1 MQITDLHLGETYEKD
16 SQTDSMIKMIVE
28 KEEIDFIAVT
38 GDLVSGQMD
47 EHLGR
52 DFWFRKI
59 QPLENTFKDIEV
71 PWGFVPGYYD
81 YIADHSGSGLEI
93 YNQAIRIAR
102 NVVEMGSS
110 AKDFQYNNKTTQH
123 MLTYNVPIYAAD
135 LKTEV
140 SKIWFFE
147 NGKWECMKEIGR
159 DCIRRT

>member
-110 AKDFQYNNKTTQH
+110 AKDFQYNNKTT
-123 MLTYNVPIYAAD
+123 
-135 LKTEV
+135 
-140 SKIWFFE
+140 
-147 NGKWECMKEIGR
+147 
-159 DCIRRT
+159 